1 MSERLVTQWVLD
13 RKSGYQDSI
22 TVDRMDVESGECER
36 RSVLI
41 PKQSGIDC
49 DALTIE
55 MVEYD
60 EIGESQQLRRDGKL
74 H

>member
-1 MSERLVTQWVLD
+1 
-13 RKSGYQDSI
+13 
-22 TVDRMDVESGECER
+22 MDVESGECER